1 MSIFE
6 KNMDYLMYHRNTVL
20 KTDKAKQQFDS
31 IMKDLKTVN
40 TNNNS
45 LLKTNDFNWEA
56 GHEQYGPVPGRCRK
70 GFKKNKQTKMCES
83 KELEKSKES
92 RIPKQLKEPTSECK
106 GLPIDTCNKKI
117 NCMYVLGKKKK
128 YCRKKTTKTDVEEYG
143 PVPGRCR
150 KGYHKNKTSKKCV
163 KKKQTTLKKSTLLKK
178 QSPPHTQILHP
189 KTKLITIKD
198 TTSKPLQ
205 QLSQDIKTAL
215 KTNPNVDITTLKSY
229 SPEINQQLI
238 TKTASNKIDI
248 FGNCKVLERYSE
260 GQFPARSVIKPRIWN
275 GKKCVDFTL
284 SVAQTVLLQNLASKN
299 IQSVEHIIAPKQIL
313 SNCWFNTLY
322 MIFFISDKG
331 RKFFKFFRQLMIQGK
346 TAMGKSIPP
355 KLWKSFALLNLAIEG
370 TLSGYNDISKF
381 NTNTLIGSIYKD
393 VPAKYRKGNIKKV
406 GEAGNPLEYYQTI
419 VRYLGADKIMSI
431 YIIDYFPY
439 KQLQRISKSSKAPYY
454 LDKKILPEVIILR
467 LFHNEN
473 PKLSQVISFQNSTGD
488 KASYQIDSVAI
499 IDTQRQHFCCLITYN
514 KEEYGFDG
522 ASFKR
527 LNPFKW
533 KRLINRNQEWT
544 FEGSN
549 FNDNP
554 ATPVIWNFRNGY
566 REVFYYRV

>member
-6 KNMDYLMYHRNTVL
+6 KNMDYLMHHRDTVL
-20 KTDKAKQQFDS
+20 KTDKAKHYFDS
-31 IMKDLKTVN
+31 IIKDLKSVKS
-40 TNNNS
+40 NNS
-45 LLKTNDFNWEA
+45 DFNREA
-56 GHEQYGPVPGRCRK
+56 GQEQYGPVPGRCRK
-70 GFKKNKQTKMCES
+70 GFKKNKQTKMCE
-83 KELEKSKES
+83 KKKSNEQQPKKTKQ
-92 RIPKQLKEPTSECK
+92 PKQPKKTKQSTSECK
-106 GLPIDTCNKKI
+106 GLPIDICNKKGD
-117 NCMYVLGKKKK
+117 CTYVSGSKKK
-128 YCRKKTTKTDVEEYG
+128 YCRRKTTKTEVEEYG

-163 KKKQTTLKKSTLLKK
+163 KKKQTTLKKSTHLKK
-178 QSPPHTQILHP
+178 HSLPPTQILHP

-215 KTNPNVDITTLKSY
+215 KTKKNVDITTLKSY

-284 SVAQTVLLQNLASKN
+284 GVAQTVLLQNLASKI
-299 IQSVEHIIAPKQIL
+299 IQPVEHIIAPKQIQ

-346 TAMGKSIPP
+346 TAMGKPIPP
-355 KLWKSFALLNLAIEG
+355 KLWKPFALLNLAIEG

-381 NTNTLIGSIYKD
+381 NTNTLIGSIYRD
-393 VPAKYRKGNIKKV
+393 IPARYRKGSITKV
-406 GEAGNPLEYYQTI
+406 GDAGNPLDYYQTI

-431 YIIDYFPY
+431 YTINYFPY
-439 KQLQRISKSSKAPYY
+439 KQLQRVSKSSKAPYY

-473 PKLSQVISFQNSTGD
+473 PKLSQVISFQNPTGD

-499 IDTQRQHFCCLITYN
+499 IDTMRQHFCCLITYD
-514 KEEYGFDG
+514 KQEYGFDG

-533 KRLINRNQEWT
+533 KLLINKNQYWT

-554 ATPVIWNFRNGY
+554 ATPIKWNFRNGY

>member
-6 KNMDYLMYHRNTVL
+6 KNMDYLMHHRDTVL
-20 KTDKAKQQFDS
+20 KTDKAKHFFDS
-31 IMKDLKTVN
+31 IMKDLKTVKS
-40 TNNNS
+40 NNS
-45 LLKTNDFNWEA
+45 DFNREA
-56 GHEQYGPVPGRCRK
+56 GQEQYGPVPGRCRK
-70 GFKKNKQTKMCES
+70 GFKKNKQTKMCEN
-83 KELEKSKES
+83 KELKEQKPNQPEQLKQ
-92 RIPKQLKEPTSECK
+92 PKQPKQSTSECK
-106 GLPIDTCNKKI
+106 GLPIDLCNKKVD
-117 NCMYVLGKKKK
+117 CTYVSGSKKK

-163 KKKQTTLKKSTLLKK
+163 KKKQTTLKRSTLLKK
-178 QSPPHTQILHP
+178 QSPPPTQILHP

-205 QLSQDIKTAL
+205 RLSQDIKTAL
-215 KTNPNVDITTLKSY
+215 KTKPNVDITTLKSY

-284 SVAQTVLLQNLASKN
+284 GVAQTVLLQNLASKN
-299 IQSVEHIIAPKQIL
+299 IQPVEHIIAPKQIQA
-313 SNCWFNTLY
+313 NCWFNTLY

-355 KLWKSFALLNLAIEG
+355 KLWKPFALLNLAIEG

-381 NTNTLIGSIYKD
+381 NTNTLIGSIYRD
-393 VPAKYRKGNIKKV
+393 IPARYRKGNIKKV
-406 GEAGNPLEYYQTI
+406 GDAGNPLDYYQTI
-419 VRYLGADKIMSI
+419 IRYLGADKIMSI
-431 YIIDYFPY
+431 YTINYFPY
-439 KQLQRISKSSKAPYY
+439 KQLQRVSKSSKAPYY
-454 LDKKILPEVIILR
+454 LDKKVLPEVIILR

-473 PKLSQVISFQNSTGD
+473 PKLSQVMSFQNSKGD

-499 IDTQRQHFCCLITYN
+499 IDTMRLHFCCLITYD
-514 KEEYGFDG
+514 KQEYGFDG

-549 FNDNP
+549 FNNNP
-554 ATPVIWNFRNGY
+554 ATPIKWNFRNGY